1 MTNIVDID
9 MYDRQIR
16 TFGINASTKISNSSA
31 CIIGL
36 NGGYGTE
43 IAKNLA
49 LCGIQQLYFY
59 DGGIITRKDLETG
72 YYYSDKDINKSYSKI
87 LSKKINELNP
97 YVKTN
102 IIDNIYDEYNN
113 IINIPIVNV
122 LIVVNQNYENI
133 IKFNIYCRKNNIKF
147 IYLNSHKFE
156 GHIFVDAGN
165 KHIINEV
172 SSENFEPIQLLSI
185 DNTGLVTTNSHD
197 FQSGDLIEI
206 YNIQGVD
213 IEFLNQSWFID
224 IVSKNTFKLRNFE
237 NNNFTFL
244 NGSAKYISQPIEIH
258 HKCISEF
265 AKIDFNYNSNENIAV
280 VSIMGSLVASETIKL
295 ISNKYMPIS
304 QFFNWEEDGINGSYK
319 DKITDSSWLVV
330 GSGAIGCEL
339 LKNLA
344 FLNVKN
350 IKVTDPD
357 VIEKSNLSRQFLFS
371 NNDIGH
377 LKSEI
382 ASNKINKM
390 KPNIIIEHYTEKVS
404 FENKSFT
411 DNILKTNISGVFNA
425 LDNIIARKYMDE
437 QCFNYNKPLFESGTL
452 GTKGNTQPVI
462 PFITETYSN
471 STDPVQEKSFP
482 VCTIKNFPNE
492 ITHTIHW
499 AMDQFEFFNRGVNN
513 LNNWLSNKNIVFPN
527 TTEGLQMNNDIYL
540 FTNKYHIKEWK
551 DCITWAMDMFYENYN
566 HNIIQLL
573 HNFPKDTLTSEGTL
587 FWSNGKRCPIVLN
600 FNINDQLHLDYIEST
615 VKLLCNSLLIDTSFT
630 IEEMIDEINK
640 YKHEEFIPDKDKV
653 IAKSDSEL
661 SEESKKSETTIN
673 FYDINKDYTINNVI
687 PQVFEKD
694 NDTNYHIK
702 WINSSSNLRAL
713 NYEIIPVDFYT
724 TKGIAGKIIPAIST
738 TTSVVAGLIVIE
750 MLKYLENVELE
761 KYKSTFVNLADN
773 LIISAEPLK
782 APTVSIC
789 GNEFNSWFK
798 FNHEGNCTLLEFK
811 NKYEE
816 MFKSN
821 IEMITYNSSLLYASF
836 MDNENLNNKISLIL
850 KDLDEDNDIENQIE
864 LLLLFADSNIEI
876 PPIIVKL

>member
-36 NGGYGTE
+36 NGGYSTE

-59 DGGIITRKDLETG
+59 DDNIIIEKDLETG
-72 YYYSDKDINKSYSKI
+72 YYYSDKDIGISYSKI
-87 LSKKINELNP
+87 LSKRINELNP

-102 IIDNIYDEYNN
+102 IIDNIYDEYDN
-113 IINIPIVNV
+113 IINIPNINV
-122 LIVVNQNYENI
+122 LIVVNQSDKDI
-133 IKFNIYCRKNNIKF
+133 IKFNIYCRKNDIKF
-147 IYLNSHKFE
+147 ICLNSHEFE

-165 KHIINEV
+165 NHIINEV
-172 SSENFEPIQLLSI
+172 SSENFEPVQLLSI
-185 DNTGLVTTNSHD
+185 DNTGLAITNSHE
-197 FQSGDLIEI
+197 FQSGDLIEL
-206 YNIQGVD
+206 YNIQGTD
-213 IEFLNQSWFID
+213 INFLNQSWFID
-224 IVSKNTFKLRNFE
+224 VVSKNTFKLRNFE

-258 HKCISEF
+258 HKCILDF
-265 AKIDFNYNSNENIAV
+265 DKIDFNYNSNENIAV

-304 QFFNWEEDGINGSYK
+304 QFFDWTEDGISGTYK
-319 DKITDSSWLVV
+319 DKINDSSWLVV

-350 IKVTDPD
+350 IKITDPD
-357 VIEKSNLSRQFLFS
+357 IIEKSNLSRQFLFS

-411 DNILKTNISGVFNA
+411 DNILKTNITGVFNA

-513 LNNWLSNKNIVFPN
+513 LSTWLLNKDIIFPN

-540 FTNKYHIKEWK
+540 FTNKYNIKKWK
-551 DCITWAMDMFYENYN
+551 DCVTWAMDMFYENYN

-587 FWSNGKRCPIVLN
+587 FWSNGKRCPTVLD

-615 VKLLCNSLLIDTSFT
+615 VKLLCNSLSIDINIT

-640 YKHEEFIPDKDKV
+640 YKHKEFIPDKDKV

-661 SEESKKSETTIN
+661 SKNLETTIN
-673 FYDINKDYTINNVI
+673 FYDINKDYNVNNI
-687 PQVFEKD
+687 TPQVFEKD

-713 NYEIIPVDFYT
+713 NYEITPVDFYT

-738 TTSVVAGLIVIE
+738 TTSVIAGLIVIE

-782 APTVSIC
+782 APIVSIC

-816 MFKSN
+816 IFKSK

-836 MDNENLNNKISLIL
+836 MDNENLNNKLSLIL
-850 KDLDEDNDIENQIE
+850 KELDEDNDIENQIE
-864 LLLLFADSNIEI
+864 LSLLFEDTSIEI